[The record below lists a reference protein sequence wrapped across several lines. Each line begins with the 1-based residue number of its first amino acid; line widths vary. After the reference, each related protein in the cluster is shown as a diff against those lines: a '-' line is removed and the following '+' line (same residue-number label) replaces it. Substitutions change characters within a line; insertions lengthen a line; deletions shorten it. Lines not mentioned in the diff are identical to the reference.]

1 MLEKEI
7 PSECKLFVTQ
17 YSVVETMRGL
27 IKDLPNQPHI
37 MELVVDIV

>member
-7 PSECKLFVTQ
+7 PSECKMFVTQ
-17 YSVVETMRGL
+17 YSVVETMRKL
-27 IKDLPNQPHI
+27 IKDLPNEERI